1 MQHRQTQAQLDLFS
15 IPVPAPRIPDDLRQ
29 RVLPLIA
36 VLLREAVQQGVGVA
50 DYEDH
55 S

>member
-36 VLLREAVQQGVGVA
+36 VLLREAVQGVGVA